1 MKSNS
6 SATMPRCFTN
16 RGVYTSSRCVAAAA
30 LVILAT
36 IAAARAHAVEP
47 QLVTHEQAARHGL
60 ERAWFAQIPVDASR
74 SRVTTWFLYFD
85 RIYGVTNS
93 GIVTALNAET
103 GEQLWTKQVG
113 KPGYPAFGP
122 GANADFLGVVSGST
136 LYMLNR
142 HDGRLAWRRQL
153 GSAPSSGPA
162 LSNKYAYVA
171 MVTGRIEGYELENP
185 ATQPWYYQSS
195 GRTFLRP
202 TVTGEVVSWPTSTGY
217 LYAGRAEEPGVL
229 YRLETSADIV
239 TSPAAMEPYLYI
251 ASLDGYLYC
260 LHQFT
265 GDEQWRFSTG
275 YAIESSPAIV
285 AGNAYVASIEPA
297 IHALDAKTGKELWA
311 VAGASHF
318 AAQGKSRVYA
328 SDRFGNLVVLD
339 AKSGAV
345 VSRMP
350 VGEGQSTL
358 VNDQSDRIFLVN
370 DRGLVQCLHEI
381 GAGQATLYRQPP
393 APPSDETG
401 AATEGAAPEVN
412 PFDEGEAAEPD
423 AAGDEPSPFE
433 PEEGAMEDAPPDA
446 VEEPAEEPAD
456 EDNPF
461 PI

>member
-1 MKSNS
+1 
-6 SATMPRCFTN
+6 
-16 RGVYTSSRCVAAAA
+16 VAAAA
-30 LVILAT
+30 LVFVAT
-36 IAAARAHAVEP
+36 IAAARAKAAEP

-60 ERAWFAQIPVDASR
+60 ERAWFAQVPVDASR

-162 LSNKYAYVA
+162 LSDEYAYVA

-185 ATQPWYYQSS
+185 ATQPWYYQSN

-202 TVTGEVVSWPTSTGY
+202 TVTGDIVSWPTTNGY
-217 LYAGRAEEPGVL
+217 LYASRAEDPGVL

-260 LHQFT
+260 LHQIT

-285 AGNAYVASIEPA
+285 GGNAYVASIEPA

-311 VAGASHF
+311 VSGASHF
-318 AAQGKSRVYA
+318 AARGKGRVYA
-328 SDRFGNLVVLD
+328 SDHFGNLLVLD
-339 AKSGAV
+339 AKSGAA

-393 APPSDETG
+393 APSSEETG
-401 AATEGAAPEVN
+401 AATQTAAPEVS

-423 AAGDEPSPFE
+423 ADPEAAGDEPSPFE
-433 PEEGAMEDAPPDA
+433 PEEGAMEDAPAEDEGAAAEEVPEDA
-446 VEEPAEEPAD
+446 LEEPAEEPAD